1 MARVYIQRAWPDDDK
16 LLVSVEVDASYPDAL
31 NEARA
36 TVVAAY
42 REALGLTLTGN
53 DEDD

>member
-1 MARVYIQRAWPDDDK
+1 MAKIVVRRVWPDLDR
-16 LLVSVEVDASYPDAL
+16 LVVSVEVDASYPDAL

-36 TVVAAY
+36 TVIAAY

-53 DEDD
+53 EDD